1 MEVIS
6 NSDNQFDASSKAMGV
21 GLDFIHDIIS
31 NKKLK
36 VQNKENKNEKDFIG
50 TMIVVITTSK
60 LTVTATHKK

>member
-6 NSDNQFDASSKAMGV
+6 NSDNQFDTSSKAMGV

-31 NKKLK
+31 NK
-36 VQNKENKNEKDFIG
+36 VQSKENKNEKDFIG
-50 TMIVVITTSK
+50 TMIVVITISK